1 MTVFAYRVARPDG
14 STIHGHVEGEN
25 ESLVRAKLES
35 QGLLVFDL
43 HRRGIAS
50 VKMEMSWSWGK
61 LPLEQFLVFNQELL
75 ALVKSGLPILR
86 IWDLLI
92 ERAGHP
98 GFQRTL
104 RDVREDIRG
113 GASASDALAK
123 HPVYFPEL
131 YVATV
136 KAGEQSGNLPEVLQR
151 YVVYVKL
158 MVGLHQKVKKAI
170 SYPIV
175 LIGIGLA
182 VVGFLLT
189 YVMPT
194 FVSVYGESSKTLPW
208 ATQVLLDIVTH
219 AESRILPAVVIAIGI
234 MLGIHAYY
242 TTPSGKLAIDRFVLK
257 LPLVGQIVVKHN
269 TVQLIRTL
277 GTILAGGTPLV
288 DALEGARGA
297 VSNRWISQ
305 EMMKVVNEICEGVTL
320 ADALDRSKVLPRLA
334 IEMLSVGEETGS
346 LDTMLRDVAEFYEAD
361 LDARLTQ
368 LTTWIEPVLLLVMGV
383 LVGGIVIVMYLPV
396 FQMAGTVGD

>member
-1 MTVFAYRVARPDG
+1 MAVFAYRVARPDG
-14 STIHGHVEGEN
+14 STMHGHVEGEN

-35 QGLLVFDL
+35 QGLLVFNL
-43 HRRGIAS
+43 HSQGAAS
-50 VKMEMSWSWGK
+50 VKTEPSWSWGK
-61 LPLEQFLVFNQELL
+61 LPLEQFLVFNQELM

-92 ERAGHP
+92 ERAGHA

-104 RDVREDIRG
+104 RGVRDDIRG
-113 GASASDALAK
+113 GASSSEALAK
-123 HPVYFPEL
+123 HPRYFPEL

-151 YVVYVKL
+151 YVAYLKL
-158 MVGLHQKVKKAI
+158 MVGLRQKVQKAI

-194 FVSVYGESSKTLPW
+194 FVSVYGESAKTLPW
-208 ATQVLLDIVTH
+208 STQVLLDVVTH
-219 AESRILPAVVIAIGI
+219 AESRLLPAAAVLIGL
-234 MLGIHAYY
+234 MLGVHTYY
-242 TTPSGKLAIDRFVLK
+242 ATSAGKLAIDRLVLK
-257 LPLVGQIVVKHN
+257 LPLVGQIAVKHN
-269 TVQLIRTL
+269 TVQLARTL

-288 DALEGARGA
+288 DALKGARGA
-297 VSNRWISQ
+297 VSNKWISQ
-305 EMMKVVNEICEGVTL
+305 AMIGAVNEIREGATL
-320 ADALDRSKVLPRLA
+320 ADALDRPRVFPKLA

-346 LDTMLRDVAEFYEAD
+346 LDSMLRDVAEFYEAD
-361 LDARLTQ
+361 LDTRLTQ
-368 LTTWIEPVLLLVMGV
+368 LTTWIEPALLLVMGV

-396 FQMAGTVGD
+396 FQMAGTVGG

>member
-1 MTVFAYRVARPDG
+1 MAVFAYRVARPDG
-14 STIHGHVEGEN
+14 STMHGHVEGDN

-35 QGLLVFDL
+35 QGLLVFNL
-43 HRRGIAS
+43 HSRGAAS
-50 VKMEMSWSWGK
+50 VKTEPSWSWGK
-61 LPLEQFLVFNQELL
+61 LPLEQFLVFNQELM

-92 ERAGHP
+92 ERAGHA

-104 RDVREDIRG
+104 RGVRDDIRG
-113 GASASDALAK
+113 GASSSEALAK
-123 HPVYFPEL
+123 HPRYFPEL

-151 YVVYVKL
+151 YVAYLKL
-158 MVGLHQKVKKAI
+158 MVGLRQKVQKAI

-194 FVSVYGESSKTLPW
+194 FVSVYGESAKALPW
-208 ATQVLLDIVTH
+208 STQVLLDVVTH
-219 AESRILPAVVIAIGI
+219 AESRLLPAAAVLIGL
-234 MLGIHAYY
+234 MLGVHTYY
-242 TTPSGKLAIDRFVLK
+242 ATSAGKLAIDRLVLN

-269 TVQLIRTL
+269 TVQLTRTL

-288 DALEGARGA
+288 DALKGARGA
-297 VSNRWISQ
+297 VSNKWISQ
-305 EMMKVVNEICEGVTL
+305 AMIGAVNEIREGATL
-320 ADALDRSKVLPRLA
+320 ADALDRPRVLPKLA

-346 LDTMLRDVAEFYEAD
+346 LDSMLRDVAEFYEAD
-361 LDARLTQ
+361 LDTRLTQ
-368 LTTWIEPVLLLVMGV
+368 LTTWIEPALLLVMGV

-396 FQMAGTVGD
+396 FQMAGTVGG

>member
-1 MTVFAYRVARPDG
+1 MAVFAYRVARPDG
-14 STIHGHVEGEN
+14 STLHGHVEGDN

-35 QGLLVFDL
+35 QGLLVFNL
-43 HRRGIAS
+43 HSRGAAS
-50 VKMEMSWSWGK
+50 VKTEPSWSWGK
-61 LPLEQFLVFNQELL
+61 LPLEQFLVFNQELM

-92 ERAGHP
+92 ERAGHA

-104 RDVREDIRG
+104 RGVRDDIRG
-113 GASASDALAK
+113 GASASEALAK
-123 HPVYFPEL
+123 HPRYFPEL

-151 YVVYVKL
+151 YVAYLKL
-158 MVGLHQKVKKAI
+158 MVGLRQKVKKAI
-170 SYPIV
+170 SYPII

-194 FVSVYGESSKTLPW
+194 FVSVYGESAKTLPW
-208 ATQVLLDIVTH
+208 STQVLLDVVTH
-219 AESRILPAVVIAIGI
+219 AESRLLPAAVVLIGL
-234 MLGIHAYY
+234 MLGVHTYY
-242 TTPSGKLAIDRFVLK
+242 ATAAGQLALDRLVLK
-257 LPLVGQIVVKHN
+257 LPLVGQIAVKHN
-269 TVQLIRTL
+269 TVQLTRTL
-277 GTILAGGTPLV
+277 ATILAGGTPLV
-288 DALEGARGA
+288 DALKGARGA
-297 VSNRWISQ
+297 VSNKWISQ
-305 EMMKVVNEICEGVTL
+305 EMIGAVNEIREGATL
-320 ADALDRSKVLPRLA
+320 ADALERPRVLPKLA

-361 LDARLTQ
+361 LDTRLTQ
-368 LTTWIEPVLLLVMGV
+368 LTTWIEPALLLVMGV

-396 FQMAGTVGD
+396 FQMAGTVGG

>member
-1 MTVFAYRVARPDG
+1 MAVFAYRVARPDG
-14 STIHGHVEGEN
+14 STVHGHTEGEN
-25 ESLVRAKLES
+25 EPAVRTKLES
-35 QGLLVFDL
+35 EGLLVFTL
-43 HRRGIAS
+43 QRRGTS
-50 VKMEMSWSWGK
+50 VKTKPVWSWGK
-61 LPLEQFLVFNQELL
+61 LPLAQFLIFNQELL

-92 ERAGHP
+92 ERAGHA

-104 RDVREDIRG
+104 RDVREEIRG

-136 KAGEQSGNLPEVLQR
+136 RAGEQSGNLPDVLHR
-151 YVVYVKL
+151 YIAYLKL
-158 MVGLHQKVKKAI
+158 MVGLRHKVTKAI

-175 LIGIGLA
+175 LIGIGMA
-182 VVGFLLT
+182 VIGFLLT

-194 FVSVYGESSKTLPW
+194 FVSVYGESAQTLPW
-208 ATQVLLDIVTH
+208 ATQVLLDTIMH
-219 AESRILPAVVIAIGI
+219 AESRIAPAATIMIAV
-234 MLGIHAYY
+234 MLGTYAYY
-242 TTPSGKLAIDRFVLK
+242 VTPGGQLALDRLVLK
-257 LPLVGQIVVKHN
+257 LPLLGQMAVKHN
-269 TVQLIRTL
+269 TIQLTRTL

-288 DALEGARGA
+288 EALQGARGA
-297 VSNRWISQ
+297 VSNRWISH
-305 EMMKVVNEICEGVTL
+305 EMIGAVNEIREGATL
-320 ADALDRSKVLPRLA
+320 ADALGRPRVIPKLA

-361 LDARLTQ
+361 LDTRLTQ

-383 LVGGIVIVMYLPV
+383 MVGGIVIAMYLPV
-396 FQMAGTVGD
+396 FQLAGTVGG

>member
-1 MTVFAYRVARPDG
+1 MAVFAYRVARPDG

-35 QGLLVFDL
+35 QGLLVFNL
-43 HRRGIAS
+43 HRRGVTS
-50 VKMEMSWSWGK
+50 VKTDASWSWGK
-61 LPLEQFLVFNQELL
+61 LSLSQFLVFNQELL
-75 ALVKSGLPILR
+75 ALVKSGLPIMR

-92 ERAGHP
+92 ERAGHA
-98 GFQRTL
+98 GFQRIL

-113 GASASDALAK
+113 GASTSDALTK

-151 YVVYVKL
+151 YVAYLKL
-158 MVGLHQKVKKAI
+158 MVGLRQKVKKAI

-182 VVGFLLT
+182 VVGFLLI

-194 FVSVYGESSKTLPW
+194 FISVYGESAKTLPW
-208 ATQVLLDIVTH
+208 ATQVLLDVVMH
-219 AESRILPAVVIAIGI
+219 AESRIVPAVVAMIGI
-234 MLGIHAYY
+234 MIGIHAYY
-242 TTPSGKLAIDRFVLK
+242 ATPAGQLAIDRLVLK
-257 LPLVGQIVVKHN
+257 LPFVGQIAAEHN
-269 TVQLIRTL
+269 TIQLTRTL
-277 GTILAGGTPLV
+277 GTVLAGGTPLI
-288 DALEGARGA
+288 DALQGARGA

-305 EMMKVVNEICEGVTL
+305 ATIRAVNEIREGATL
-320 ADALDRSKVLPRLA
+320 ADALDRSRVLPRLA
-334 IEMLSVGEETGS
+334 TEMLSVGEETGS

-361 LDARLTQ
+361 LDTKLAELTA
-368 LTTWIEPVLLLVMGV
+368 WIEPVLLLVMGV

-396 FQMAGTVGD
+396 FQMAGTVGG

>member
-1 MTVFAYRVARPDG
+1 MAVFAYRVARHDG
-14 STIHGHVEGEN
+14 STIHGHVEGES

-35 QGLLVFDL
+35 QGLLVFNL
-43 HRRGIAS
+43 HRRGVTL
-50 VKMEMSWSWGK
+50 VKTEASWSWGK
-61 LPLEQFLVFNQELL
+61 LPLGQFLVFNQELL
-75 ALVKSGLPILR
+75 ALVKSGLPIMR

-92 ERAGHP
+92 ERAGHA
-98 GFQRTL
+98 GFQRIL

-123 HPVYFPEL
+123 HPAYFPEL

-151 YVVYVKL
+151 YVAYLKL
-158 MVGLHQKVKKAI
+158 MVGLRQKVKKAI

-182 VVGFLLT
+182 VVSFLLI

-194 FVSVYGESSKTLPW
+194 FVSVYGESEKTLPW
-208 ATQVLLDIVTH
+208 ATQVLLDMVMH
-219 AESRILPAVVIAIGI
+219 AESRIVPAVVAVIGI
-234 MLGIHAYY
+234 VIGIRTYY
-242 TTPSGKLAIDRFVLK
+242 ATPAGQLAIDRLVLK
-257 LPLVGQIVVKHN
+257 LPLVGQIAVEHN
-269 TVQLIRTL
+269 TVQLTRTL
-277 GTILAGGTPLV
+277 GTILAGGTPLI
-288 DALEGARGA
+288 DALQGARGA

-305 EMMKVVNEICEGVTL
+305 ETIGAVNEIREGATL
-320 ADALDRSKVLPRLA
+320 ADALDRSRVLPRLA

-361 LDARLTQ
+361 LDTKLVQ
-368 LTTWIEPVLLLVMGV
+368 LTIWIEPVLLLVMGV

-396 FQMAGTVGD
+396 FQMAGTVGG

>member
-1 MTVFAYRVARPDG
+1 MAVFSYRVARSDG
-14 STIHGHVEGEN
+14 STLHGHVEGDN
-25 ESLVRAKLES
+25 ESAIRARLES
-35 QGLLVFDL
+35 QGLLVFNL
-43 HRRGIAS
+43 HARGITS
-50 VKMEMSWSWGK
+50 VKTELPWSWGK
-61 LPLEQFLVFNQELL
+61 LPLEQFLVFNQELM

-92 ERAGHP
+92 ERAGHA

-113 GASASDALAK
+113 GASASEALAK
-123 HPVYFPEL
+123 HPRYFPDL

-151 YVVYVKL
+151 YVAYLKL
-158 MVGLHQKVKKAI
+158 MVGLRQKVKKAI

-175 LIGIGLA
+175 LICIGLA

-194 FVSVYGESSKTLPW
+194 FVSVYGDSVQTLPW
-208 ATQVLLDIVTH
+208 ATQVLLDVVTH
-219 AESRILPAVVIAIGI
+219 AESWLLPAAVVLIGL
-234 MLGIHAYY
+234 MLGMHTYY
-242 TTPSGKLAIDRFVLK
+242 ATSAGQLTIDRLVLK
-257 LPLVGQIVVKHN
+257 LPLVGQIAVKHN
-269 TVQLIRTL
+269 TVQLTRTL

-288 DALEGARGA
+288 DALQGARGA
-297 VSNRWISQ
+297 IANRWISQ
-305 EMMKVVNEICEGVTL
+305 EMIGAVNEIREGATL
-320 ADALDRSKVLPRLA
+320 AAALDRPGVLPRLA

-346 LDTMLRDVAEFYEAD
+346 LDTMLRDVSEFYEAD
-361 LDARLTQ
+361 LDTRLIQ
-368 LTTWIEPVLLLVMGV
+368 LTTWIEPALLLVMGI

-396 FQMAGTVGD
+396 FQMAGTVGG

>member
-1 MTVFAYRVARPDG
+1 MAVFAYRVARSDG

-25 ESLVRAKLES
+25 ELLVRAKLES
-35 QGLLVFDL
+35 QGLLVFNL
-43 HRRGIAS
+43 RRRGIAS
-50 VKMEMSWSWGK
+50 IKTETSWSWGK
-61 LPLEQFLVFNQELL
+61 LPLGQFLVFNQELL

-92 ERAGHP
+92 ERAGHA

-123 HPVYFPEL
+123 HPLYFPEL

-151 YVVYVKL
+151 YVAYLKL
-158 MVGLHQKVKKAI
+158 MVGLRQKVKKAI

-175 LIGIGLA
+175 LIGIGMA
-182 VVGFLLT
+182 VVGFLLI

-194 FVSVYGESSKTLPW
+194 FVSVYGESAKTLPW
-208 ATQVLLDIVTH
+208 ATQVLLNMVMH
-219 AESRILPAVVIAIGI
+219 AESWIVPAVVVVIGI
-234 MLGIHAYY
+234 LLGTHTYY
-242 TTPSGKLAIDRFVLK
+242 ATPAGQLAIDRLVLK
-257 LPLVGQIVVKHN
+257 LPLVGQIAVEHN
-269 TVQLIRTL
+269 TVQLTRTL

-288 DALEGARGA
+288 DALQGARGA

-305 EMMKVVNEICEGVTL
+305 ETIGAVNEIRDGATL
-320 ADALDRSKVLPRLA
+320 ADALDRSRVLPRLA

-346 LDTMLRDVAEFYEAD
+346 LDTMLRDIAEFYEAD
-361 LDARLTQ
+361 LDTKLTQ
-368 LTTWIEPVLLLVMGV
+368 LTTWVEPVLLLVMGV

-396 FQMAGTVGD
+396 FEMAGTVGG

>member
-1 MTVFAYRVARPDG
+1 MAVFAYRVARPDG
-14 STIHGHVEGEN
+14 STMHGHVEGEN

-35 QGLLVFDL
+35 QGLLVFNL
-43 HRRGIAS
+43 HSQGAAS
-50 VKMEMSWSWGK
+50 VKTEPSWSWGK
-61 LPLEQFLVFNQELL
+61 LPLEQFLVFNQELM

-92 ERAGHP
+92 ERAGHA

-104 RDVREDIRG
+104 RGVRDDIRG
-113 GASASDALAK
+113 GASSSEALAK
-123 HPVYFPEL
+123 HPRYFPEL

-151 YVVYVKL
+151 YVAYLKL
-158 MVGLHQKVKKAI
+158 MVGLRQKVQKAI

-194 FVSVYGESSKTLPW
+194 FVSVYGESAKTLPW
-208 ATQVLLDIVTH
+208 STQVLLDVVTH
-219 AESRILPAVVIAIGI
+219 AESRLLPAAIVLIGL
-234 MLGIHAYY
+234 MLGVHTYY
-242 TTPSGKLAIDRFVLK
+242 ATSAGKLVIDRLVLK
-257 LPLVGQIVVKHN
+257 LPLVGQIAVKHN
-269 TVQLIRTL
+269 TVQLARTL

-288 DALEGARGA
+288 DALKGARGA
-297 VSNRWISQ
+297 VSNKWISQ
-305 EMMKVVNEICEGVTL
+305 AMIGAVNEIREGATL
-320 ADALDRSKVLPRLA
+320 ADALDRPRVLPKLA

-346 LDTMLRDVAEFYEAD
+346 LDSMLRDVAEFYEAD
-361 LDARLTQ
+361 LDTRLTQ
-368 LTTWIEPVLLLVMGV
+368 LTTWIEPALLLVMGV

-396 FQMAGTVGD
+396 FQMAGTVGG

>member
-1 MTVFAYRVARPDG
+1 M
-14 STIHGHVEGEN
+14 HGHAEGDN

-35 QGLLVFDL
+35 QGLLVFNL
-43 HRRGIAS
+43 HSRGIAS
-50 VKMEMSWSWGK
+50 VKTESSWSWGK
-61 LPLEQFLVFNQELL
+61 LPLEQFLVFNQELM

-92 ERAGHP
+92 ERAGHA

-104 RDVREDIRG
+104 RGVRDDIRG
-113 GASASDALAK
+113 GASASEALAK
-123 HPVYFPEL
+123 HSRYFPEL

-151 YVVYVKL
+151 YVAYLKL
-158 MVGLHQKVKKAI
+158 MVGLRQKLKKAI

-175 LIGIGLA
+175 LISIGLA

-194 FVSVYGESSKTLPW
+194 FVSVYGESAKTLPW
-208 ATQVLLDIVTH
+208 STQVLLDVVTH
-219 AESRILPAVVIAIGI
+219 AESRLLPAAVVLIGL
-234 MLGIHAYY
+234 MFGAHVYY
-242 TTPSGKLAIDRFVLK
+242 ATSAGKLAIDRLVLK
-257 LPLVGQIVVKHN
+257 LPLVGQIAVKHN
-269 TVQLIRTL
+269 TVQLTRTL

-288 DALEGARGA
+288 DALKGARGA
-297 VSNRWISQ
+297 VSNKWISQ
-305 EMMKVVNEICEGVTL
+305 EMIGAVNEIREGATL
-320 ADALDRSKVLPRLA
+320 ADALDRPRVLPRLA

-361 LDARLTQ
+361 LDTRLTQ
-368 LTTWIEPVLLLVMGV
+368 LTTWIEPALLLVMGV

-396 FQMAGTVGD
+396 FQMAGTVGG

>member
-1 MTVFAYRVARPDG
+1 MAVFSYRVARPDG
-14 STIHGHVEGEN
+14 STMHGHVEGDN
-25 ESLVRAKLES
+25 ESLVRAKFES
-35 QGLLVFDL
+35 QGLLVFNL
-43 HRRGIAS
+43 HSRKTAS
-50 VKMEMSWSWGK
+50 VKTESSWSWGK
-61 LPLEQFLVFNQELL
+61 LPLEQFLVFNQELM

-92 ERAGHP
+92 ERAGHA

-104 RDVREDIRG
+104 RGVRDDIRG
-113 GASASDALAK
+113 GASSSEALAK
-123 HPVYFPEL
+123 HPRYFPEL

-151 YVVYVKL
+151 YVAYLKL
-158 MVGLHQKVKKAI
+158 MVGLRQKVQKAI

-194 FVSVYGESSKTLPW
+194 FVSVYGESAKTLPW
-208 ATQVLLDIVTH
+208 STQMLLDVITH
-219 AESRILPAVVIAIGI
+219 AESRLLPAAAVLIGL
-234 MLGIHAYY
+234 MLGVHTYY
-242 TTPSGKLAIDRFVLK
+242 ATSAGKLAIDRLVLK
-257 LPLVGQIVVKHN
+257 LPLVGQIAVKHN
-269 TVQLIRTL
+269 TVQLARTL

-288 DALEGARGA
+288 DALKGARGA
-297 VSNRWISQ
+297 VSNKWISQ
-305 EMMKVVNEICEGVTL
+305 AMIRAVNEIREGATL
-320 ADALDRSKVLPRLA
+320 ADALDRPRVLPKLA

-346 LDTMLRDVAEFYEAD
+346 LDSMLRDVAEFYEAD
-361 LDARLTQ
+361 LDTRLTQ
-368 LTTWIEPVLLLVMGV
+368 LTTWIEPALLLVMGV

-396 FQMAGTVGD
+396 FQMAGTVGG

>member
-1 MTVFAYRVARPDG
+1 M
-14 STIHGHVEGEN
+14 HGHVEGDN

-35 QGLLVFDL
+35 QGLLVFNL
-43 HRRGIAS
+43 HSRGTAS
-50 VKMEMSWSWGK
+50 VKTESSWSWGK
-61 LPLEQFLVFNQELL
+61 LPLEQFLVFNQELM

-92 ERAGHP
+92 ERAGHA

-104 RDVREDIRG
+104 RGVRDDIRG
-113 GASASDALAK
+113 GASASEALAK
-123 HPVYFPEL
+123 HPRYFPEL

-151 YVVYVKL
+151 YVAYLKL
-158 MVGLHQKVKKAI
+158 MVGLRQKVKKAI
-170 SYPIV
+170 SYPII

-194 FVSVYGESSKTLPW
+194 FVSVYGESAKTLPW
-208 ATQVLLDIVTH
+208 STQVLLDVVTH
-219 AESRILPAVVIAIGI
+219 AESQLLPAAVVLIGL
-234 MLGIHAYY
+234 MLGVHTYY
-242 TTPSGKLAIDRFVLK
+242 ATSAGKLAIDRLVLK

-269 TVQLIRTL
+269 TVQLTRTL

-288 DALEGARGA
+288 DALKGARGA
-297 VSNRWISQ
+297 VSNKWISQ
-305 EMMKVVNEICEGVTL
+305 EMIGAVNEIREGATL
-320 ADALDRSKVLPRLA
+320 ADALDRPRVLPRLA

-346 LDTMLRDVAEFYEAD
+346 LDTMLRDVSDFYEAD
-361 LDARLTQ
+361 LDTRLIQ
-368 LTTWIEPVLLLVMGV
+368 LTTWIEPALLLVMGV

-396 FQMAGTVGD
+396 FQMAGTVGG